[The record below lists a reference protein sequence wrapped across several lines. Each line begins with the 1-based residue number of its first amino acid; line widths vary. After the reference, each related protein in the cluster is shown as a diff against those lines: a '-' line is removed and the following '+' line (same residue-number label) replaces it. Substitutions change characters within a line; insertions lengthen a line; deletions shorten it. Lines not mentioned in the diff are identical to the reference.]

1 MNIIYMFVKESF
13 LILMYLW
20 MQSLRI
26 HFFILH
32 IIVRYFILHQ
42 LSFPLLY
49 NFIRY
54 IQFCHLQYPN
64 VYFSM
69 NLLKKY
75 IDLIK

>member
-1 MNIIYMFVKESF
+1 
-13 LILMYLW
+13 

-26 HFFILH
+26 HYFILYFH

-69 NLLKKY
+69 NLLKNY
-75 IDLIK
+75 IDLIKLQIKINYFKSVN